1 MTVNILQNFLKWV
14 VKSLVASIIKQIDIY
29 TLEMLVAVFVQFI

>member
-14 VKSLVASIIKQIDIY
+14 MKSLVSSIIKQIDIY